1 MQLAGKHPT
10 TSQTNPG
17 GRSSNQQK
25 AGPSGATP
33 VSQAA
38 LGVEHQQSLHEVAAL
53 GGGGVVLGPHNAPAG
68 GDGQADRH
76 SRVAPRT
83 GECMREAVGWVGVG
97 IEQSPSACLFC

>member
-17 GRSSNQQK
+17 GRSINQQK

-53 GGGGVVLGPHNAPAG
+53 G
-68 GDGQADRH
+68 
-76 SRVAPRT
+76 
-83 GECMREAVGWVGVG
+83 
-97 IEQSPSACLFC
+97 